1 MGLLELYDVQGGAKL
16 KHLGSQ
22 TARHFILAYLH
33 NLMCFSLKR
42 RAWFVAFYFTSVQTR
57 NEAGFLGFF
66 APVQFCVT
74 LS

>member
-1 MGLLELYDVQGGAKL
+1 MGLLDLYDVQRGAKL

-22 TARHFILAYLH
+22 TAGHFIVSLSPY

-42 RAWFVAFYFTSVQTR
+42 RAWFVPFYFTSVQTR

-66 APVQFCVT
+66 VPV
-74 LS
+74 